1 MRARDLVGSPSAPR
15 LVRGGRGARPRLSR
29 LAGALALAAALAGAA
44 GGCRSNP
51 DPRSPSTAQ
60 MQKQSIGAWL
70 VARMRHGQTISG
82 ELIAVEREVVL
93 VLSWAERP
101 EQRALLAL
109 PVVDITQAELFRYV
123 SAASNLG
130 LWGLGGTLS
139 TVSHGVLLLL
149 SAPIWAGVSSIMA
162 AYESRHM
169 IVEYPEQPLAAMANW
184 ARFPQGMPP
193 GVDARALVTP
203 PSVPAPRPAPPAPPS
218 PVAPPVAPPA
228 VEPARSSPAG
238 MPAPAAP
245 TPPAPQR

>member
-1 MRARDLVGSPSAPR
+1 MRARELVGSPSAPR
-15 LVRGGRGARPRLSR
+15 LVRGGRGARPRLAR
-29 LAGALALAAALAGAA
+29 LAGAFALVAALAGAA

-70 VARMRHGQTISG
+70 VARMRHGQTVSG

-149 SAPIWAGVSSIMA
+149 SAPIWAGMSSIMA
-162 AYESRHM
+162 AYESRHV
-169 IVEYPEQPLAAMANW
+169 IVEYPEQPLAAMAHW
-184 ARFPQGMPP
+184 ARFPQGLPP

-203 PSVPAPRPAPPAPPS
+203 RSAPPSVPAPPAPPS
-218 PVAPPVAPPA
+218 PVAPPA

-245 TPPAPQR
+245 TPSAPQR